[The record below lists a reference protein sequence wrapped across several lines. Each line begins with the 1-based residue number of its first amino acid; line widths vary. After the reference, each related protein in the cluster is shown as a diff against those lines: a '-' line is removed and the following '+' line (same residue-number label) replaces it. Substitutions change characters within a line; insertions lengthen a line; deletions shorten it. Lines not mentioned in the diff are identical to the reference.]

1 MKLNVTNTVIAVAL
15 AALVS
20 YLCYTLSSHES
31 VRTLITAGSFFTSAI
46 ALTAA
51 LGLRVPEYPRTSVL
65 LKTVSSIFSVLLIVD
80 NIAFSFFD
88 FSVPFYIILTGV
100 MLVVFLLA
108 YSSVYNAK
116 Q

>member
-1 MKLNVTNTVIAVAL
+1 MKLNVTNTVIAVVL
-15 AALVS
+15 AALLS
-20 YLCYTLSSHES
+20 YLCYTLSNHES

-46 ALTAA
+46 ALIAA

-65 LKTVSSIFSVLLIVD
+65 LKTVSSIFATLIICD
-80 NIAFSFFD
+80 NIIFSFFD
-88 FSVPFYIILTGV
+88 FSVAFYIILTGLL
-100 MLVVFLLA
+100 LVVFLLV